1 MGSWVGVPN
10 ALASELVRDSEM
22 AGVVVCVGGGRG
34 EPFTDNC
41 VSLVAGGGACIGFRS
56 HSLA

>member
-22 AGVVVCVGGGRG
+22 AGVVVCVGCFEWRRVGHG
-34 EPFTDNC
+34 D
-41 VSLVAGGGACIGFRS
+41 GAM
-56 HSLA
+56 